1 MKKRSYIL
9 QNHKKEES
17 DIRVEASLEIEAL
30 EIKINFKILGN
41 IKKYQFPKKEKQQ
54 RANELW
60 RETCFELFFTIE
72 NDSDK
77 YYEINISPTSKWNV
91 YHFDSYREGISEVA
105 NILPPS
111 IKIIKERDSIEF
123 SVRIQFLRKEVL
135 NQIDTFNLATILLDH
150 YEVRHFYTI
159 QKREGSVDF
168 HDRANWKTKN

>member
-17 DIRVEASLEIEAL
+17 NIRVEASLEIEEW

-41 IKKYQFPKKEKQQ
+41 IKTYQFPKKEQQQ

-60 RETCFELFFTIE
+60 KETCFELFFTRK
-72 NDSDK
+72 DSDK
-77 YYEINISPTSKWNV
+77 YYEINISPTTKWNL
-91 YHFDSYREGISEVA
+91 YHFDSYREGIREVT

-123 SVRIQFLRKEVL
+123 SVKIQFLNKEVL

-150 YEVRHFYTI
+150 YEIRHFYTI
-159 QKREGSVDF
+159 QRREGSVDF
-168 HDRANWKTKN
+168 HDRENWKTKN